1 MRLQLLQRP
10 GCPDDLLEA
19 ELVSTGGLAQP
30 QTIKII
36 AAILEGSV
44 IKKREEVVEG
54 KKYQIIVSATVK
66 GAPFFLYS
74 VD

>member
-1 MRLQLLQRP
+1 MRLLLLRP

-44 IKKREEVVEG
+44 IKKREEVEG
-54 KKYQIIVSATVK
+54 KKYRIVSGTLKV
-66 GAPFFLYS
+66 PFFSVESSLYYY
-74 VD
+74 

>member
-1 MRLQLLQRP
+1 MAFLDRRPRAKLVPAFFQRFFVQE
-10 GCPDDLLEA
+10 CPDDLLEA

-44 IKKREEVVEG
+44 IKKREEVEG
-54 KKYQIIVSATVK
+54 KKLRIVSAT
-66 GAPFFLYS
+66 
-74 VD
+74 

>member
-1 MRLQLLQRP
+1 MRLLLLRP

-44 IKKREEVVEG
+44 IKKREKVEG
-54 KKYQIIVSATVK
+54 KKLRIVSGTY
-66 GAPFFLYS
+66 GALFLC
-74 VD
+74 